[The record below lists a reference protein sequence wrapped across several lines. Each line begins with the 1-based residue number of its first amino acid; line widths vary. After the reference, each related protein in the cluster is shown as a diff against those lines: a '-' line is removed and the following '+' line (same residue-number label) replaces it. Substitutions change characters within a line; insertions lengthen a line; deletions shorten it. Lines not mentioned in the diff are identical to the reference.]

1 MVSSTPMK
9 TVAPIFLPLDIL
21 PNATVLVGENI
32 NLYCA
37 VTGWPIPTVQWL
49 NSECHTLKILGI
61 SVCRTTIPLVLPPQ
75 LLTAQFYFIF
85 SFLDD
90 SIVISNSSVL
100 QLRNASL
107 HDAGNYTCIAYN
119 SGGRLVQKYTL
130 DVQQKPYF
138 NVTPTSKTYPPA
150 RTVRLDCQAKGV
162 PKPKITWLKNGEPL
176 PNAARIK
183 RHPTG
188 LVISHTFT
196 SDSGMMRSFLCCFRL
211 GGSFFAGIYQCIAV
225 NAAGRVWAAAQLVPT
240 FFDTPPSPPENVQCR
255 SFDETSICLTWQ
267 SPQNVNIT
275 AYSIY
280 CYYRGNR
287 CDNRKT
293 SNTSTKVNSP
303 QSKLRKLPGFEKQ
316 FLNQISDTYRWCV
329 NLKRLICCL
338 LCNLIIKCL
347 SMRETILD
355 CHRICWISFTVV

>member
-49 NSECHTLKILGI
+49 NN
-61 SVCRTTIPLVLPPQ
+61 
-75 LLTAQFYFIF
+75 
-85 SFLDD
+85 D

-196 SDSGMMRSFLCCFRL
+196 SDSGMMRSSLCCFRL
-211 GGSFFAGIYQCIAV
+211 GGSFLQEY
-225 NAAGRVWAAAQLVPT
+225 
-240 FFDTPPSPPENVQCR
+240 
-255 SFDETSICLTWQ
+255 TSASQ
-267 SPQNVNIT
+267 
-275 AYSIY
+275 
-280 CYYRGNR
+280 
-287 CDNRKT
+287 
-293 SNTSTKVNSP
+293 
-303 QSKLRKLPGFEKQ
+303 
-316 FLNQISDTYRWCV
+316 
-329 NLKRLICCL
+329 
-338 LCNLIIKCL
+338 
-347 SMRETILD
+347 
-355 CHRICWISFTVV
+355 

>member
-1 MVSSTPMK
+1 MS
-9 TVAPIFLPLDIL
+9 
-21 PNATVLVGENI
+21 
-32 NLYCA
+32 
-37 VTGWPIPTVQWL
+37 VTRWRFWG
-49 NSECHTLKILGI
+49 S
-61 SVCRTTIPLVLPPQ
+61 TTIPLVLPPAT
-75 LLTAQFYFIF
+75 LTAQFYFIF

-196 SDSGMMRSFLCCFRL
+196 SDSGMMRSSLCCFRL
-211 GGSFFAGIYQCIAV
+211 GGSFLQEYTSASQWMRLVEFGQPHSWYLHSSILLLVLLKTY
-225 NAAGRVWAAAQLVPT
+225 NADPSTKQAYVLLGSLLKMWTLRPT
-240 FFDTPPSPPENVQCR
+240 ASTA
-255 SFDETSICLTWQ
+255 
-267 SPQNVNIT
+267 IT
-275 AYSIY
+275 EVI
-280 CYYRGNR
+280 
-287 CDNRKT
+287 DVT
-293 SNTSTKVNSP
+293 SNTCTKVNSP
-303 QSKLRKLPGFEKQ
+303 QSKLRWFVL
-316 FLNQISDTYRWCV
+316 
-329 NLKRLICCL
+329 
-338 LCNLIIKCL
+338 
-347 SMRETILD
+347 
-355 CHRICWISFTVV
+355 